1 MYACTSTNTL
11 IQEVTS
17 PRFVRLS
24 RGVSVEVR
32 GVFACALTRTGA
44 GTANH
49 SLNGVISDKYEAI
62 ITADVFLDHNY
73 LLILQRAQSGSPS
86 PGRSRYATIAFFL
99 SFFICYFLSCFTLL
113 FVFRQFGDATP
124 QLLACLLFPL
134 KEWIVVSSAHYLH
147 DELFYFFFFIF
158 FFDKWKWANVEHLDH
173 FWKLTERGGLK
184 KQIEKAKES
193 LLGGLSR
200 STSPLFPRKLLY
212 SAWRLQ

>member
-124 QLLACLLFPL
+124 QLLACLLFSL
-134 KEWIVVSSAHYLH
+134 KEWIVVSSCPL
-147 DELFYFFFFIF
+147 
-158 FFDKWKWANVEHLDH
+158 
-173 FWKLTERGGLK
+173 LT
-184 KQIEKAKES
+184 
-193 LLGGLSR
+193 
-200 STSPLFPRKLLY
+200 
-212 SAWRLQ
+212 